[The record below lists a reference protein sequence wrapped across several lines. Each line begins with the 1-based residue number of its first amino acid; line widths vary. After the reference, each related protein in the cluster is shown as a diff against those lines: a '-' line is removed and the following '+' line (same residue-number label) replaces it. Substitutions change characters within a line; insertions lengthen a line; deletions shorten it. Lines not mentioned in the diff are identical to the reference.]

1 MQIKY
6 YKYQSSGNSFVL
18 IDNLNVKPLSNQVI
32 SKIISTN
39 EVRDSDGLL
48 LLYPSEKFD
57 FKLIFFNPDGSKSF
71 CGNGSI
77 CSVHY
82 LNQKI

>member
-1 MQIKY
+1 MSKFKY
-6 YKYQSSGNSFVL
+6 KIIEIDYSKNNLKIDSSGLYSINSNY
-18 IDNLNVKPLSNQVI
+18 D
-32 SKIISTN
+32 
-39 EVRDSDGLL
+39 
-48 LLYPSEKFD
+48 KFD

-82 LNQKI
+82 LKSKNLIPENCQTP

>member
-57 FKLIFFNPDGSKSF
+57 FKLIFFNPDGSKSVS
-71 CGNGSI
+71 G
-77 CSVHY
+77 
-82 LNQKI
+82 

>member
-6 YKYQSSGNSFVL
+6 YKYQSSGNSFML

-39 EVRDSDGLL
+39 EVRDSDC
-48 LLYPSEKFD
+48 LLYTSDAADE
-57 FKLIFFNPDGSKSF
+57 
-71 CGNGSI
+71 
-77 CSVHY
+77 
-82 LNQKI
+82 

>member
-18 IDNLNVKPLSNQVI
+18 IDNLNVKPLSNQII
-32 SKIISTN
+32 SKIISTD
-39 EVRDSDGLL
+39 EVRESDGLL

-71 CGNGSI
+71 CVNGSI
-77 CSVHY
+77 C
-82 LNQKI
+82 

>member
-57 FKLIFFNPDGSKSF
+57 FKLIFFDF
-71 CGNGSI
+71 R
-77 CSVHY
+77 
-82 LNQKI
+82 

>member
-77 CSVHY
+77 
-82 LNQKI
+82 LFFFKI

>member
-1 MQIKY
+1 M
-6 YKYQSSGNSFVL
+6 L

-57 FKLIFFNPDGSKSF
+57 FKLIFFNPDGSKAF
-71 CGNGSI
+71 VGMGV
-77 CSVHY
+77 SV
-82 LNQKI
+82 QCII

>member
-39 EVRDSDGLL
+39 EVKDSDGLL

-77 CSVHY
+77 LSLIH
-82 LNQKI
+82 I

>member
-57 FKLIFFNPDGSKSF
+57 FKLIFFNPDGSKF
-71 CGNGSI
+71 
-77 CSVHY
+77 
-82 LNQKI
+82 